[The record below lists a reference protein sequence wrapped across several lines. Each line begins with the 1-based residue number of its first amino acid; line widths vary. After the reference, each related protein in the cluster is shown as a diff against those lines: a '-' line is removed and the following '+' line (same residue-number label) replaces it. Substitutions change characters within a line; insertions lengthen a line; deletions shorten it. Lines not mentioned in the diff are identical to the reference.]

1 MQADHGNSDAP
12 KTASILVVDD
22 SLMVR
27 ETLGRWLRSAG
38 YQCESAPDVEQAI
51 AMLTGRSVDLVIT
64 DYCLPTQTGLDLL
77 LHLQEKNAEL
87 PVLMLTASSNPDIAM
102 KAMTHGASGYL
113 HKPVQL
119 KDLLIQVRRA
129 LETQRKFK
137 DVRQLAACAAGK
149 SE

>member
-1 MQADHGNSDAP
+1 MQPEHQPDAVQ
-12 KTASILVVDD
+12 AARILVVDD

-38 YQCESAPDVEQAI
+38 FQCETAPDVEQAI
-51 AMLTGRSVDLVIT
+51 AALARDPADLVIT
-64 DYCLPTQTGLDLL
+64 DYCLPTQSGLDLL
-77 LHLQEKNAEL
+77 LHLQAENADL
-87 PVLMLTASSNPDIAM
+87 PVLLLTASSNPEIAM

-129 LETQRKFK
+129 LETRRKFK
-137 DVRQLAACAAGK
+137 NVRDPRQCAAGRN
-149 SE
+149 